1 VELDLGP
8 DVLQRGDV
16 EFLDRMR
23 EVDRGQGR
31 IDVDTFMKL
40 EKRAQVEGDRER
52 DEDEEVFGPGP
63 LRA

>member
-31 IDVDTFMKL
+31 IDVDPFMKL